1 MSTQKRQNKQKGGA
15 MDYPFVS
22 EHHQY
27 PIPSKVDFPISKDV
41 ATNFVSNNDLYGCGL
56 KEGMWTTN
64 GGIVRGGAGIVRGGS
79 KKQKGGNCGCNGMQR
94 GGDCGC
100 GVTSMQLGGGKGKKQ
115 NKQKGAGYGYSLD
128 MAHPITNMPE
138 VVRYPTDTAY
148 QNVDTIM
155 TGAVIKGGVVKNEYL
170 SRVAN
175 GNKKGQKGGSG
186 ASDSLMEYF
195 IDFQHRCRGSEIY

>member
-1 MSTQKRQNKQKGGA
+1 MSTQKRQNKQKGGS
-15 MDYPFVS
+15 MDYPFVP

-27 PIPSKVDFPISKDV
+27 PIPGKVDFPISKDV
-41 ATNFVSNNDLYGCGL
+41 STNFVSNNDLFGCKIHG
-56 KEGMWTTN
+56 GTWTTN
-64 GGIVRGGAGIVRGGS
+64 GGIVRGGS
-79 KKQKGGNCGCNGMQR
+79 NKQR

-100 GVTSMQLGGGKGKKQ
+100 GAVPMQLGGAKGKNQK
-115 NKQKGAGYGYSLD
+115 KQKGAGYGYSLD

-155 TGAVIKGGVVKNEYL
+155 TGAVMKGGVKVKNEYL
-170 SRVAN
+170 ARVAN
-175 GNKKGQKGGSG
+175 GNRKGQRGGSA

-195 IDFQHRCRGSEIY
+195 LDFQHRCRGSEIY